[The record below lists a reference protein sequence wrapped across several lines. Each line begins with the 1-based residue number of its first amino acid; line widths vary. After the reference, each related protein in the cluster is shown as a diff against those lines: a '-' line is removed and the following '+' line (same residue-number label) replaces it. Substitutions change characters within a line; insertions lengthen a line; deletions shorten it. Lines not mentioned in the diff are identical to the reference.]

1 MTPYLKKQVI
11 ELQQRRVA
19 ELKKAE
25 DINAAAVAAGRD
37 LTSEERASFDAA
49 MQVADG
55 LQGDIRRISAL
66 REENGRLTDSAGRL
80 VQPDTNLDLSER
92 ERKGYSLFRAIRAMA
107 DQKTGKNN
115 AWAQAGFELEASQEI
130 AKRLG
135 KDPKGF
141 FVPFDIQTE
150 RRDQTVGTATAGGN
164 LVATDLLTGSLIEL
178 LSNRMVVQQAGA
190 RMLTGLVGNVAIP
203 RQTSGASAYWVA
215 ESGSPTESQAA
226 FDQISLTPKTLGAF
240 VDISRR
246 LLLQTSL
253 DAEQFVRND
262 IAATIAREADRVG
275 LHGSGSGNE
284 PRGVQNVVGINAV
297 VGGTNGA
304 APTWPHIVKLE
315 TEIAADNAD
324 LGALAYITN
333 TKVRG
338 KLKETE
344 KFAGG
349 GREIW
354 QDGATPLNGYA
365 AYVSNQVL
373 SNLTKGSSSGVC
385 SAIFFANWADLIYG
399 NWGVMDVLVD
409 PYTGGTSGT
418 LRVISLVDMDVI
430 VRHPESFCLMAD
442 ALTA

>member
-1 MTPYLKKQVI
+1 MNADLKKQI
-11 ELQQRRVA
+11 TDLQQRRAA
-19 ELKKAE
+19 ELKKAS
-25 DINAAAVAAGRD
+25 DINDAAFKESRD
-37 LTSEERASFDAA
+37 LTTEERASFDAA
-49 MQVADG
+49 MQSADG
-55 LQGDIRRISAL
+55 LQADIRRLSAL
-66 REENGRLTDSAGRL
+66 KEENGRLLDSAGRL
-80 VQPDTNLDLSER
+80 VQPQTNLDLSET

-107 DQKTGKNN
+107 DQKTGKQN
-115 AWAQAGFELEASQEI
+115 AWAQAGFEQEASREI

-135 KDPKGF
+135 MEPKGL
-141 FVPFDIQTE
+141 FVPFDVQSE
-150 RRDQTVGTATAGGN
+150 KRDQVVGTPTAGGN
-164 LVATDLLTGSLIEL
+164 LVGTDLMASSFIEL
-178 LSNRMVVQQAGA
+178 LRNRMVVQQAGA
-190 RMLTGLVGNVAIP
+190 RVMNGLTGNVAIP

-226 FDQISLTPKTLGAF
+226 FDQVTMTPKTMGSF
-240 VDISRR
+240 VDIARR
-246 LLLQTSL
+246 LILQSSV
-253 DAEQFVRND
+253 DAERFVRED
-262 IAATIAREADRVG
+262 IAAAIAREADRVG

-284 PRGVQNVVGINAV
+284 PRGVANVSGINAV

-304 APTWPHIVKLE
+304 APTWPLMVKLE
-315 TEIAADNAD
+315 TEVAADNAD
-324 LGALAYITN
+324 LGALAYVTN

-430 VRHPESFCLMAD
+430 VRHQESFCLMAD

>member
-1 MTPYLKKQVI
+1 MTPDLKKQI
-11 ELQQRRVA
+11 AELQQRRAA

-25 DINAAAVAAGRD
+25 DINSAAVGAGRD

-49 MQVADG
+49 MQAADG
-55 LQGDIRRISAL
+55 LQGDIRRVSAL
-66 REENGRLTDSAGRL
+66 REENGRMYDSAGRL
-80 VQPDTNLDLSER
+80 VQPETNLDLSDR

-141 FVPFDIQTE
+141 FVPFDVQTE
-150 RRDQTVGTATAGGN
+150 RRDQAVGTATAGGN
-164 LVATDLLTGSLIEL
+164 LVSTDLLVGSLIEML
-178 LSNRMVVQQAGA
+178 TNRMVVRQAGA
-190 RMLTGLVGNVAIP
+190 RMLTGLMGNVAIP
-203 RQTSGASAYWVA
+203 RQTSGTSAYWVA

-246 LLLQTSL
+246 LLLQTAV
-253 DAEQFVRND
+253 DVEQFVRND

-304 APTWPHIVKLE
+304 LPTWPLMVKLE
-315 TEIAADNAD
+315 TEVAADNAD
-324 LGALAYITN
+324 LGTLAYITN

-344 KFAGG
+344 KFTNS
-349 GREIW
+349 GREVW
-354 QDGATPLNGYA
+354 ADGATPINGYP

-373 SNLTKGSSSGVC
+373 SNLTKGTSSGVC
-385 SAIFFANWADLIYG
+385 SAIFFGNWADLIYG

-418 LRVISLVDMDVI
+418 LRIISLVDMDVI

-442 ALTA
+442 TLTA